1 MPAVAGKRAPFV
13 AGNLDHRDGEVARL
27 EYHGNRGGNKP
38 SPETRLWRVGL
49 GTARVPNE
57 LILRLNDGRSS
68 AAKFLDK

>member
-49 GTARVPNE
+49 GTA
-57 LILRLNDGRSS
+57 
-68 AAKFLDK
+68 